1 MMVKSPNTSEKLF
14 FIETEKKDIYFDT
27 QNTTNLTK
35 YKAFNT
41 LSSEKSTFFEKRDYY
56 VCTRKMFILEKG
68 CIYVFFIFLKCG
80 KIFRVQH

>member
-1 MMVKSPNTSEKLF
+1 MVKSPNTSEKLF

-56 VCTRKMFILEKG
+56 VCTRKMLLE
-68 CIYVFFIFLKCG
+68 LL
-80 KIFRVQH
+80 